1 MGYQK
6 NTSLEHLVKRY
17 SSGHKIQNPICQ
29 RHQKSGKEKNIWC
42 FDCSECVCTMCQ
54 LEKHNG
60 HDTAPVNVVSQFQ
73 TVRRKLKKTKMIL
86 DSKVDDLKLSLNEMN
101 KNKIEM
107 EDKSYVMKKKID
119 NECEEMIKLIKK
131 QHRDMH
137 KQMETAIAKKHRK
150 KQKQIDSLNSNLDK
164 TNLMITEIQHIL
176 STEKPIEFL
185 TKIKSC
191 NFIDSELSD
200 NFRKSTSDL
209 SLGKMAVGHYKS
221 LQVY

>member
-1 MGYQK
+1 
-6 NTSLEHLVKRY
+6 
-17 SSGHKIQNPICQ
+17 
-29 RHQKSGKEKNIWC
+29 
-42 FDCSECVCTMCQ
+42 
-54 LEKHNG
+54 
-60 HDTAPVNVVSQFQ
+60 
-73 TVRRKLKKTKMIL
+73 
-86 DSKVDDLKLSLNEMN
+86 
-101 KNKIEM
+101 
-107 EDKSYVMKKKID
+107 
-119 NECEEMIKLIKK
+119 MIKLIKK